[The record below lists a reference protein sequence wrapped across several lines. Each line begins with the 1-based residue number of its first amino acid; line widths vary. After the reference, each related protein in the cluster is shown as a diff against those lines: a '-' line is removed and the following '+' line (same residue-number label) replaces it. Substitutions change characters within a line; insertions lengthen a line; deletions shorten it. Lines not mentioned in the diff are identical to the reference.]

1 MGDCLPKARRL
12 ALGLTLTAAPQ
23 LVRSVCASW
32 FEVRVLKEAEY
43 SSILL
48 PFKRFLFSFLTLST
62 WLKPGVKETQNILVG
77 HFISHDFWRKAL

>member
-32 FEVRVLKEAEY
+32 FEVRVLKEVEY

-48 PFKRFLFSFLTLST
+48 PFQGRVT
-62 WLKPGVKETQNILVG
+62 G
-77 HFISHDFWRKAL
+77 RK